1 MKKNVFFFLC
11 LLLLVSCRSHSRYF
25 NNQGTVFG
33 TYYNIR
39 YEAESNQ
46 VTAIH
51 DAFLRLDTS
60 LSMFN
65 DSSLISRINRG
76 ETTATNDLFEHV
88 YETALWLSEIS
99 NGAFDITVAPLV
111 NAWGFG
117 FKNQPNVTPE
127 LIDSLRSMVGY
138 QSISLQNHQLIK
150 QHAQTMLDASAIAK
164 GYACDLVAD
173 VLRNAGAT
181 NLLVDIGGEIVAE
194 GVNEKGMPWRVGI
207 TKPIDDATC
216 TQQELQE
223 IIQTSHIAMATSGN
237 YRRFYY
243 QDGERRSH
251 TIDPRTGYPVQH
263 NLLSATI
270 IAPDCMT
277 ADAIATAC
285 MVLGPDSALKLI
297 NTINSQPSLISR
309 LSSPVS
315 CYFIVGDSVG
325 MHVVTQGMDAFIP

>member
-1 MKKNVFFFLC
+1 MRIYPALI
-11 LLLLVSCRSHSRYF
+11 LSLALLVSCQPKAHYFSH
-25 NNQGTVFG
+25 QGNVFG

-39 YEAESNQ
+39 YEAEQDQLS
-46 VTAIH
+46 AIE
-51 DAFLRLDTS
+51 DVFLRLDTS

-76 ETTATNDLFEHV
+76 ETTTVNDLFEHV

-117 FKNQPNVTPE
+117 FKNQKNVTPE
-127 LIDSLRSMVGY
+127 QIDSLRSFVGY

-164 GYACDLVAD
+164 GYACDLVAE
-173 VLRNAGAT
+173 VLRNAGAE
-181 NLLVDIGGEIVAE
+181 NLLVDIGGEVVAQ
-194 GVNEKGMPWRVGI
+194 GVNEKGNPWRVGI
-207 TKPIDDATC
+207 TKPIDDTTC

-223 IIQTSHIAMATSGN
+223 IIQTTHIAMATSGN

-243 QDGERRSH
+243 EGGERRSH

-270 IAPDCMT
+270 IASDCMT

-285 MVLGPDSALKLI
+285 MVLGADSALHLI
-297 NTINSQPSLISR
+297 DIINSQL
-309 LSSPVS
+309 LANSSNTTPVAY
-315 CYFIVGDSVG
+315 YFIVGDSAG
-325 MHVVTQGMDAFIP
+325 MRVISQGLEFP